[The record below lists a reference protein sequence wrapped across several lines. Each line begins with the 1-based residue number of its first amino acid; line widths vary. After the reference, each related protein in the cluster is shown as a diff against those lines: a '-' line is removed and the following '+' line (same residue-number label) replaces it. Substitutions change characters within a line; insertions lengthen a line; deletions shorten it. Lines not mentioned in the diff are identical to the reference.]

1 MNTQRLREWIQVS
14 EEKLAGGVGWISQ
27 EGMHVGSHPVWRARP
42 RGPLDRSWGGARPW
56 ALDRSLVGG
65 PAAGPYAWGLR

>member
-27 EGMHVGSHPVWRARP
+27 EGMHVGSHPVWRAQP
-42 RGPLDRSWGGARPW
+42 RGPLDRSWGGPGPGPW
-56 ALDRSLVGG
+56 IDHW
-65 PAAGPYAWGLR
+65 WGSPPLAPVPGA